1 MSVYIHIL
9 YNNTIIETSTRVIVS
24 NVTVCIELKQLDSS
38 ASEKSAK
45 SFRYIIVITHNLLT

>member
-1 MSVYIHIL
+1 MIVYIHIL
-9 YNNTIIETSTRVIVS
+9 HNAIVETFTRVIVS

-45 SFRYIIVITHNLLT
+45 SFRYITVITHNLLT

>member
-9 YNNTIIETSTRVIVS
+9 HNAIVKTSTRVIVS

-45 SFRYIIVITHNLLT
+45 SFRYITVITHNLLT